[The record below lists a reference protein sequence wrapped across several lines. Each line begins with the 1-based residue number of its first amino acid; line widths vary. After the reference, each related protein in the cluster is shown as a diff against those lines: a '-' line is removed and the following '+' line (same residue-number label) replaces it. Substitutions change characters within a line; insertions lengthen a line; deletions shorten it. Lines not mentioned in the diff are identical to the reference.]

1 VDLPYIKQTQKEPYF
16 DRPQYQHL
24 LKFFEAG
31 RPLRYQKGEV
41 LLHAGEVPRG
51 VYLLTSGYIKVYT
64 ISDEGV
70 ENLHLILTHGQLF
83 PLIWAFKNQF
93 FNVYYEAL
101 TPVTVYVASREDFLK
116 FCVSNTASTHAVLH
130 RIVDQF
136 YVVCDRLDNL
146 EYGNA
151 HDRVVYIL
159 LFLASRFGI
168 VAGNKV
174 TIDPPLTHND
184 IANSV
189 RLSRETVSRIMEKL
203 QSKKLLRSNGRKIVI
218 EDICGLEQEV
228 GEIASPS
235 IWSSKASR
243 RRAQI

>member
-1 VDLPYIKQTQKEPYF
+1 MDLPYIKQRQTKPYF
-16 DRPQYQHL
+16 DDPQYQHL
-24 LKFFEAG
+24 IKFFEAS
-31 RPLRYQKGEV
+31 RPLRYQKSEV

-51 VYLLTSGYIKVYT
+51 VFLLTSGYIKVYT
-64 ISDEGV
+64 ISDNGS
-70 ENLHLILTHGQLF
+70 ENLHLILTRDQLF
-83 PLIWAFKNQF
+83 PLIWAFKNQS

-101 TPVTVYVASREDFLK
+101 TPVTVRVSPRSAFLK
-116 FCVSNTASTHAVLH
+116 FCISNTASTHAVLH

-159 LFLASRFGI
+159 LFLASRFGNTE
-168 VAGNKV
+168 GSEV

-189 RLSRETVSRIMEKL
+189 RLSRETVSRVMEKL

-218 EDICGLEQEV
+218 ENIKGLENEV

-243 RRAQI
+243 RRPQP